1 MTMETIV
8 YISNE
13 LKSQNQINR
22 NQFTDAQIRSKVTL
36 LSE

>member
-1 MTMETIV
+1 METIV

-13 LKSQNQINR
+13 LKPQNQINI
-22 NQFTDAQIRSKVTL
+22 NKFTDAQIRSKVTL

>member
-22 NQFTDAQIRSKVTL
+22 HKFTEAENRSKVTL

>member
-22 NQFTDAQIRSKVTL
+22 NKFTDAQTRSKVTL
-36 LSE
+36 LGE

>member
-1 MTMETIV
+1 MTMETTV

-22 NQFTDAQIRSKVTL
+22 NKFTDAQKSYY
-36 LSE
+36 